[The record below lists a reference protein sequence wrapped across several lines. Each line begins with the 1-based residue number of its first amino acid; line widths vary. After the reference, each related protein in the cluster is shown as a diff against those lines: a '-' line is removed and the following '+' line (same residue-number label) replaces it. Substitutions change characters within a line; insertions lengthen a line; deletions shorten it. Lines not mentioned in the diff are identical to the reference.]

1 MHLKIQGGGDGKYSN
16 QGSCS
21 SLVSYL
27 EHEDFKRIKQ
37 GLKTEPFFNHTG
49 EVDGNTIISAID
61 NNKKKLC
68 KNDSKFFMI
77 TFSPS
82 KEELK
87 HLGLTEENKSEKIK
101 DYVRYGLMQQYA
113 QNFNKGL
120 NAEDLMYFAKI
131 HHERSKSTDEENLHV
146 HIIVSRKTLDGRLKI
161 SPQTN
166 HRNTKSGAVKGGFVR
181 TEFYKN
187 AETAFDRKF
196 LYLRNRQE
204 QFDYKK
210 QYKVAKPDELKL
222 LIEDKLLYNQNQK
235 EIHMS
240 FIALTKEKGFDSD
253 LVDHMLKG
261 GRVEKG
267 QSSYSIAL
275 TNEGHFQL
283 QSRKINLDDLK
294 QNRTVA
300 HDVDSDL
307 RTNRIKGGRSR

>member
-27 EHEDFKRIKQ
+27 EHEDLKRIKE
-37 GLKTEPFFNHTG
+37 GLKAEPFFNHSG
-49 EVDGNTIISAID
+49 DVNGDNIISAID

-82 KEELK
+82 KEEQK

-101 DYVRYGLMQQYA
+101 DYVRNGLMQQYA
-113 QNFNKGL
+113 KNFNKGL

-131 HHERSKSTDEENLHV
+131 HHERTNSTEDENLHV
-146 HIIVSRKTLDGRLKI
+146 HIIVSRKTFDGRLKI

-181 TEFYKN
+181 TDFYKN
-187 AETAFDRKF
+187 AERAFDQKF
-196 LYLRNRQE
+196 LYLRKKEE

-210 QYKVAKPDELKL
+210 QYKVAKPEELKI
-222 LIEDKLLYNQNQK
+222 LIENKVLFNQNQK
-235 EIHMS
+235 EQHQS
-240 FIALTKEKGFDSD
+240 FIKLTKEKGFGVD
-253 LVDHMLKG
+253 LIDHMLKG

-267 QSSYSIAL
+267 QSSYAIAL
-275 TNEGHFQL
+275 TSEGQLEL
-283 QSRKINLDDLK
+283 QSGKLILNGLK
-294 QNRTVA
+294 QNRNITYEVEE
-300 HDVDSDL
+300 DIRS
-307 RTNRIKGGRSR
+307 NRIKGGRSR

>member
-27 EHEDFKRIKQ
+27 EHEDLERIKE
-37 GLKTEPFFNHTG
+37 GLKVEPFFNHIG
-49 EVDGNTIISAID
+49 EVDGNTIISVID

-82 KEELK
+82 KEEQK

-101 DYVRYGLMQQYA
+101 DYVRSELMQQYA
-113 QNFNKGL
+113 ENFNKGL

-131 HHERSKSTDEENLHV
+131 HHERIKSTDDENLHV

-166 HRNTKSGAVKGGFVR
+166 HRNSKSGAVKGGFVR
-181 TEFYKN
+181 TDFYNN

-196 LYLRNRQE
+196 LYLRKKEE

-210 QYKVAKPDELKL
+210 QYKIAKPDELKL
-222 LIEDKLLYNQNQK
+222 LIESKHLYNQKQNEQ
-235 EIHMS
+235 HQS
-240 FIALTKEKGFDSD
+240 FFTLLKKQDFDSD
-253 LVDHMLKG
+253 LIDHMLKG
-261 GRVEKG
+261 GRVQKD
-267 QSSYSIAL
+267 QSIYSIAL
-275 TNEGHFQL
+275 SNDGQFQL
-283 QSRKINLDDLK
+283 QSIKRTLDSLQHNIEITNEEKSLRSNKRK
-294 QNRTVA
+294 R
-300 HDVDSDL
+300 
-307 RTNRIKGGRSR
+307 GRSR

>member
-27 EHEDFKRIKQ
+27 EHEDLKRIKE
-37 GLKTEPFFNHTG
+37 GLKAEPFFNHSGDVNG
-49 EVDGNTIISAID
+49 ETIISAID

-68 KNDSKFFMI
+68 KIDSKFFMI

-82 KEELK
+82 KEEQK

-101 DYVRYGLMQQYA
+101 DYVRNGLMQQYA
-113 QNFNKGL
+113 ENFNKGL

-131 HHERSKSTDEENLHV
+131 HHERTKSSEDENLHV

-166 HRNTKSGAVKGGFVR
+166 HRNTKTGAVKGGFVR
-181 TEFYKN
+181 TDFYRN
-187 AETAFDRKF
+187 AERAFDQKF
-196 LYLRNRQE
+196 LYLRKKEE

-210 QYKVAKPDELKL
+210 QYKVAKPDELKI
-222 LIEDKLLYNQNQK
+222 LIENKLLFNQNQK
-235 EIHMS
+235 EQHQS
-240 FIALTKEKGFDSD
+240 FITLTKEKGFDVD
-253 LVDHMLKG
+253 LIDHMLKG

-275 TNEGHFQL
+275 TSEGQLEL
-283 QSRKINLDDLK
+283 QSRKLILNGLK
-294 QNRTVA
+294 QNRKITYEVEE
-300 HDVDSDL
+300 DIRS
-307 RTNRIKGGRSR
+307 NRRNGGRSR